1 MLIVGYRSQ
10 LTAFA
15 WCTSYKSYE
24 IFWQVFRK
32 HFKMNNQQGP
42 GPRPPGPPGMNQ
54 GGGYGQPQNPM
65 MMPPFGHAG
74 MPPPFPMGMPNNQ
87 GLPPGQ
93 RPPMG
98 PNDNNGPQGGMN
110 MPPPNFSQPPMG
122 LPLPPPPMPGL
133 GMPPPG
139 FGPPGMGGPPPMG
152 MPPNLPHGM
161 FPPMMPPMNPG
172 TLPPPLAG
180 APPAV
185 TGEILPVEKL
195 QPAIPPDNKAV
206 KAVDAAGDKGQADE
220 KTTNGETKREKKSKK
235 SPWTRHKAPDGRFYY
250 YNSVTKQST
259 WEKPESLKSKAEMM
273 LSKCP
278 WKEYK
283 SDNGKLYYHN
293 SQTKESKWTIPEELK
308 KLKDMIAS
316 KEFEDDEESEAEEEE
331 EDGKAE
337 EKDKEGLKKLETSK
351 SSETIEDSA
360 KVRNEASS
368 GNKQE
373 ETDAISHQESVA
385 ASAAA
390 QVTAIMLGK
399 QSGGEGQQEVQ
410 SEDGDGTPGGVAQ
423 AAQTNT
429 DSPAAPISTPAAA
442 AAAAA
447 EEEQKSDD
455 EVHSVHD
462 ESRETTPEPKILT
475 WNTKEEAKDAFKQLL
490 REKEISTTSSWEQ
503 AFKLIVNDV
512 RYTALPKLSEKKQVF
527 NNWKTSRAKE
537 IKDEIRIK
545 AKKAKEDLAKFLEN
559 HPKMNAHV
567 RYRKADVMF
576 EDKDVWNAVPSPD
589 RKDVF
594 EDCIFFLA
602 KREKEESKALRKR
615 NIEAMH
621 NILNSMPNVSFKT
634 TWSECQRHLAENPT
648 FTDDEELLSMD
659 KEDALICFEDH
670 IRELEKQE
678 DEERERKRILQKR
691 QYRKCREAFVVL
703 LDELHERGQLNSM
716 SQWMQLFPII
726 NSDSRFHDMLGNP
739 GSTPLDLFKFYVEDL
754 KARYHDEKKII
765 KEILKDKGMVVE
777 LDTMYDDFATT
788 ISEDKRASTLD
799 AGNIKMAFNSLL
811 DKAEGR
817 KKEREKE
824 QARQLRRLE
833 SAFKSMLKNAA
844 PPIDVN
850 SKWED
855 VKDQFV
861 NDTIYLSIAPD
872 SERIRLFNEYIASLE
887 EACAHH
893 HAKVSSKKNKKTKK
907 HRRRSRSRSRTPASE
922 SEDDKDHSSH
932 KRSKKK
938 KRSRT
943 PSLESSEE
951 EPEPAVKSSSSS
963 RSSKRHK
970 KKAKRKRKQ
979 TPTSSSASDAER
991 DKEQD
996 RESGELSERQ
1006 LQKPATPARSSPPKK
1021 EKTAWDTSD
1030 SDLSEGELREKKK
1043 ILLEQL
1049 KDSD

>member
-1 MLIVGYRSQ
+1 M
-10 LTAFA
+10 
-15 WCTSYKSYE
+15 
-24 IFWQVFRK
+24 
-32 HFKMNNQQGP
+32 MNNQQGP
-42 GPRPPGPPGMNQ
+42 VGPRPQGPPNMNP
-54 GGGYGQPQNPM
+54 GGYGQQPNHM
-65 MMPPFGHAG
+65 MMPPFGHG
-74 MPPPFPMGMPNNQ
+74 MPPPFPMGMHNNQ
-87 GLPPGQ
+87 NQGPPPNQ

-98 PNDNNGPQGGMN
+98 PNDNTGQGGMN
-110 MPPPNFSQPPMG
+110 MPPPNFPQPPMG
-122 LPLPPPPMPGL
+122 MPLPPPPMPGM
-133 GMPPPG
+133 GMPPP
-139 FGPPGMGGPPPMG
+139 FGPPGMGGPPMGMPPNMPPGMFPPMG
-152 MPPNLPHGM
+152 MPPM
-161 FPPMMPPMNPG
+161 APG
-172 TLPPPLAG
+172 PLPPPLAG
-180 APPAV
+180 APPTV
-185 TGEILPVEKL
+185 TGEAPVEKP
-195 QPAIPPDNKAV
+195 QQIPET
-206 KAVDAAGDKGQADE
+206 DAKNAKKMDAGGDKNQKEEQKD
-220 KTTNGETKREKKSKK
+220 TSSTKPEKKAKK
-235 SPWTRHKAPDGRFYY
+235 TPWTRHKAPDGRMYY

-259 WEKPESLKSKAEMM
+259 WEKPESLKSKAELL

-283 SDNGKLYYHN
+283 SDNGKVYYHN
-293 SQTKESKWTIPEELK
+293 SQTKESKWTMPDELK
-308 KLKDMIAS
+308 KLKDMIAN
-316 KEFEDDEESEAEEEE
+316 KEYEDSDEESEGE
-331 EDGKAE
+331 EDESKTE
-337 EKDKEGLKKLETSK
+337 TEKTA
-351 SSETIEDSA
+351 EDSKVTEAA
-360 KVRNEASS
+360 KTSDTVAEGAADSEKAAVESNATGSEVST
-368 GNKQE
+368 KQE
-373 ETDAISHQESVA
+373 V
-385 ASAAA
+385 
-390 QVTAIMLGK
+390 
-399 QSGGEGQQEVQ
+399 
-410 SEDGDGTPGGVAQ
+410 
-423 AAQTNT
+423 
-429 DSPAAPISTPAAA
+429 AAA
-442 AAAAA
+442 AAAQITAIMQGKQTEQPTETQNDAA
-447 EEEQKSDD
+447 TEEAPGAVAATQGETPADSPAANTPADEGQRSDDDDDD

-462 ESRETTPEPKILT
+462 ESREPTPEPKILT
-475 WNTKEEAKDAFKQLL
+475 WNNKEEAKEAFKQLL
-490 REKEISTTSSWEQ
+490 REKEISTTSTWEQ
-503 AFKLIVNDV
+503 AFKIIVNDV

-537 IKDEIRIK
+537 LKDEMRIK
-545 AKKAKEDLAKFLEN
+545 AKKAKEDLSKFLEN

-567 RYRKADVMF
+567 RYRKADLMF
-576 EDKDVWNAVPSPD
+576 EDNDTWNAVPEPD
-589 RKDVF
+589 RRDVF
-594 EDCIFFLA
+594 DDCIFFLA
-602 KREKEESKALRKR
+602 KREKEESKHLRKR

-634 TWSECQRHLAENPT
+634 TWSECQRQLAENPT

-678 DEERERKRILQKR
+678 EEERERKRILQKR
-691 QYRKCREAFVVL
+691 HNRKCREAFIVL

-726 NSDSRFHDMLGNP
+726 NSDPRFHNMLGNP

-754 KARYHDEKKII
+754 KARFHDEKKII

-777 LDTMYDDFATT
+777 LDTLYDDFATT
-788 ISEDKRASTLD
+788 ISEDKRAGTLD
-799 AGNIKMAFNSLL
+799 AGNIKMAFNHLL
-811 DKAEGR
+811 EKAEAR

-861 NDTIYLSIAPD
+861 NDTIFISITPD
-872 SERIRLFNEYIASLE
+872 SERIRLFNEYIQSLE

-893 HAKVSSKKNKKTKK
+893 HAKATSKKNKKAKK
-907 HRRRSRSRSRTPASE
+907 HRRRSKSRSRTPPSE
-922 SEDDKDHSSH
+922 SEDDKDHTSH

-943 PSLESSEE
+943 PSLESSEDE
-951 EPEPAVKSSSSS
+951 AEHSKSK
-963 RSSKRHK
+963 SSKRHK

-979 TPTSSSASDAER
+979 TPSSSSASEAE
-991 DKEQD
+991 KEKD

-1006 LQKPATPARSSPPKK
+1006 LQKPATPAHSSPPKK